1 MFWYNKDEDDY
12 DRRPQRRRYEE
23 PLVVRV
29 RKQLVALAESP
40 LKRVEDEMGLIART
54 VCDNY
59 EDEELREGFY
69 DLVLQLVAE
78 QPFKIPF
85 VAAVVLQV
93 NVLRSGMCEE
103 VLRRAG
109 ERVNAAVAKG
119 EWREVKLLMKFLGGL
134 QGIFEGEGLWVTLQ
148 DFLTKALDLQTENNE
163 EVSCLEGEMF

>member
-1 MFWYNKDEDDY
+1 
-12 DRRPQRRRYEE
+12 
-23 PLVVRV
+23 VVRV

-54 VCDNY
+54 VSDNY

-93 NVLRSGMCEE
+93 NVLRSEMCEE

-109 ERVNAAVAKG
+109 ERVNTAVAKG

-163 EVSCLEGEMF
+163 EVSCVGERRFVMVADMNRIDYRP